1 MVKATTDSS
10 SSLLQMGRGGKAR
23 AARGRPQRGFFAAI
37 LEKALNGPAAPEK
50 TGRVKPAAFSPRLK
64 FPQMGQTDR
73 AKEGVEKL
81 RVDGE
86 PERGKLRG
94 PRRRETRE
102 SGARER
108 AVPFV
113 PADVPREALVPVKK
127 ELPRAAEN
135 AVQESRPAAAPPVL
149 PSRSVLMTE
158 AAREARGGVLQA
170 AAAQTAGFGEGPKLP
185 VEKVK
190 SAGGE
195 KRLSVKQKDAAAARK
210 PGRESGS
217 LAKTEKTD
225 PGLVTREV
233 KSARAD
239 EPRKEEVQNI
249 EIRVFTRAGDERLE
263 DSIRLVD
270 DRSVRES
277 ASGLVRRMREEGN
290 EQIVKN
296 ARIILRDKNEGE
308 IRLILKPESLGEVR
322 IQLSMQDNLIEG
334 RIFVENDSV
343 REAFE
348 QNMPGLASAFR
359 ESGLELGSLN
369 VSVGNDRYEEGA
381 SGEKRSGAG
390 ISSGGVEKETALPA
404 AELFEYYF
412 FPHSINLMV

>member
-1 MVKATTDSS
+1 M
-10 SSLLQMGRGGKAR
+10 
-23 AARGRPQRGFFAAI
+23 
-37 LEKALNGPAAPEK
+37 N
-50 TGRVKPAAFSPRLK
+50 
-64 FPQMGQTDR
+64 
-73 AKEGVEKL
+73 
-81 RVDGE
+81 
-86 PERGKLRG
+86 
-94 PRRRETRE
+94 
-102 SGARER
+102 
-108 AVPFV
+108 
-113 PADVPREALVPVKK
+113 EA
-127 ELPRAAEN
+127 
-135 AVQESRPAAAPPVL
+135 
-149 PSRSVLMTE
+149 
-158 AAREARGGVLQA
+158 ARGGVLQA

-185 VEKVK
+185 VEKSK
-190 SAGGE
+190 SAGEG

-210 PGRESGS
+210 PGRETGA
-217 LAKTEKTD
+217 AKTEKTD

-233 KSARAD
+233 KAARAD

-277 ASGLVRRMREEGN
+277 ASGLLRRMREEGN
-290 EQIVKN
+290 EQIVKS

-348 QNMPGLASAFR
+348 QNMQGLASAFK

-369 VSVGNDRYEEGA
+369 VSVGNDRYEE
-381 SGEKRSGAG
+381 SGSGQKRSEAG
-390 ISSGGVEKETALPA
+390 LSSSGTEQETAVPA
-404 AELFEYYF
+404 ALFEYYF